1 MGEAESGH
9 PIGMDSNR
17 GRLSDINGNVEG
29 PGFEGEKSGPIFPDH
44 PIPGGERR
52 SLDGGDDRFRPG
64 SSKMGE
70 NDFRQNSGETV
81 EKESDVSFGS
91 RLRTEIVP
99 MVTPSVPLIQ
109 KAQILGDRVYSPM
122 AFARILGVSKHEL
135 LEKEA
140 KGILPPAKRDSNR
153 ERYYKPEDVSK
164 YRAYLGLPSP
174 LKSNRRQLFLNFK
187 GGTGKST
194 ISASYGFRLAQM
206 GVRTLL
212 IDLDPQ
218 GHLTQCLGLGSQQF
232 SRTLFH
238 ALIEKEEIEKVIV
251 KTDLPTL
258 DIIPSNL
265 NLSPVELS
273 LFSMNSREFRL
284 RRLLGMVEKNYEL
297 IVMDASPSIGLL
309 NLNAILASNDLII
322 PVLADF
328 LSYHGLKIL
337 FETLSTIEED
347 FSFVFENIFIFLN
360 RYNESH
366 RICKRSKKALETH
379 YEKYLL
385 ETVIR
390 QDTKIAEATSQGNPI
405 FLFAQSSK
413 GAADIQSL
421 IDEIFGLKG
430 ADHVG

>member
-1 MGEAESGH
+1 MATH
-9 PIGMDSNR
+9 
-17 GRLSDINGNVEG
+17 
-29 PGFEGEKSGPIFPDH
+29 
-44 PIPGGERR
+44 
-52 SLDGGDDRFRPG
+52 SL
-64 SSKMGE
+64 
-70 NDFRQNSGETV
+70 
-81 EKESDVSFGS
+81 
-91 RLRTEIVP
+91 
-99 MVTPSVPLIQ
+99 PLIQ
-109 KAQILGDRVYSPM
+109 RAQILGDTIYTPLFFSKL
-122 AFARILGVSKHEL
+122 LGIPKQEL

-140 KGILPPAKRDSNR
+140 KGITPPAKRNSKQ
-153 ERYYKPEDVSK
+153 ERYYKPEDVAK
-164 YRAYLGLPSP
+164 YRNYLGLPSFI
-174 LKSNRRQLFLNFK
+174 KSIRKQLFLNFK
-187 GGTGKST
+187 GGTGKSS

-206 GVRTLL
+206 GVKTLL
-212 IDLDPQ
+212 VDLDPQ
-218 GHLTQCLGLGSQQF
+218 GHLTQCLGLNNQQYPK
-232 SRTLFH
+232 TLFN
-238 ALIEKEEIEKVIV
+238 ALIEKDDIEKTVV

-284 RRLLGMVEKNYEL
+284 RRLLSTIEKNYEL

-366 RICKRSKKALETH
+366 RICRRSKKALETH
-379 YEKYLL
+379 YSKYLL

-390 QDTKIAEATSQGNPI
+390 QDTTIAEATSQGTPI
-405 FLFAQSSK
+405 FLCAQSSK
-413 GAADIQSL
+413 GAVDIQSL
-421 IDEIFGLKG
+421 IDEIFELKG
-430 ADHVG
+430 DKHVG

>member
-1 MGEAESGH
+1 M
-9 PIGMDSNR
+9 
-17 GRLSDINGNVEG
+17 
-29 PGFEGEKSGPIFPDH
+29 
-44 PIPGGERR
+44 
-52 SLDGGDDRFRPG
+52 
-64 SSKMGE
+64 
-70 NDFRQNSGETV
+70 
-81 EKESDVSFGS
+81 SFA
-91 RLRTEIVP
+91 
-99 MVTPSVPLIQ
+99 
-109 KAQILGDRVYSPM
+109 KILG
-122 AFARILGVSKHEL
+122 ITKQEL
-135 LEKEA
+135 LEKES
-140 KGILPPAKRDSNR
+140 KGILPPAKRNADQ
-153 ERYYKPEDVSK
+153 ERYYKPEDVVK
-164 YRAYLGLPSP
+164 YRTYLGIPSP
-174 LKSNRRQLFLNFK
+174 IKSMRKQLFLNFK
-187 GGTGKST
+187 GGTGKSSL
-194 ISASYGFRLAQM
+194 SASYGFRLAQM
-206 GVRTLL
+206 GARTLM

-218 GHLTQCLGLGSQQF
+218 GHLTQCLGLNSQQF
-232 SRTLFH
+232 PKTLFH
-238 ALIEKEEIEKVIV
+238 ALIEKEEIEKIIV

-258 DIIPSNL
+258 DVIPSNL

-273 LFSMNSREFRL
+273 LFAMNSREFRL
-284 RRLLGMVEKNYEL
+284 RRLINSIEKNYEL

-309 NLNAILASNDLII
+309 NLNAILASNDLLI

-379 YEKYLL
+379 YSKYLL

-390 QDTKIAEATSQGNPI
+390 QDTKIAEATSQGTPI

-430 ADHVG
+430 DEHV

>member
-1 MGEAESGH
+1 MAA
-9 PIGMDSNR
+9 P
-17 GRLSDINGNVEG
+17 
-29 PGFEGEKSGPIFPDH
+29 
-44 PIPGGERR
+44 
-52 SLDGGDDRFRPG
+52 SL
-64 SSKMGE
+64 
-70 NDFRQNSGETV
+70 
-81 EKESDVSFGS
+81 
-91 RLRTEIVP
+91 
-99 MVTPSVPLIQ
+99 PLIQ
-109 KAQILGDRVYSPM
+109 RAQILGNIVYSPM
-122 AFARILGVSKHEL
+122 SFAKILGITKQEL
-135 LEKEA
+135 LEKES
-140 KGILPPAKRDSNR
+140 KGIIPPAKRNVDQ
-153 ERYYKPEDVSK
+153 ERYYKPEDVVK
-164 YRAYLGLPSP
+164 YRTYLGIPSP
-174 LKSNRRQLFLNFK
+174 IKSMRKQLFLNFK
-187 GGTGKST
+187 GGTGKSSL
-194 ISASYGFRLAQM
+194 SASYGFRLAQM
-206 GVRTLL
+206 GARTLL

-218 GHLTQCLGLGSQQF
+218 GHLTQCLGLNSQQF
-232 SRTLFH
+232 QKTLFH
-238 ALIEKEEIEKVIV
+238 ALIEKEEVEKVIV

-258 DIIPSNL
+258 DVIPSNL

-284 RRLLGMVEKNYEL
+284 RRLINSIEKNYEL

-309 NLNAILASNDLII
+309 NLNAILASNDLLI

-379 YEKYLL
+379 YSKYLL

-390 QDTKIAEATSQGNPI
+390 QDTKIAEATSQGTPI

-430 ADHVG
+430 ADNV

>member
-1 MGEAESGH
+1 
-9 PIGMDSNR
+9 
-17 GRLSDINGNVEG
+17 LKK
-29 PGFEGEKSGPIFPDH
+29 EKVTMATQ
-44 PIPGGERR
+44 
-52 SLDGGDDRFRPG
+52 SL
-64 SSKMGE
+64 
-70 NDFRQNSGETV
+70 
-81 EKESDVSFGS
+81 
-91 RLRTEIVP
+91 
-99 MVTPSVPLIQ
+99 PLIQ
-109 KAQILGDRVYSPM
+109 KAKILGDMVYSPM
-122 AFARILGVSKHEL
+122 AFAKILGISKHEL
-135 LEKEA
+135 IEKEA
-140 KGILPPAKRDSNR
+140 KGVLPPAKRDSNQ
-153 ERYYKPEDVSK
+153 ERYYKPEDISK
-164 YRAYLGLPSP
+164 YRTYLGLPSP
-174 LKSNRRQLFLNFK
+174 IKSIRKQLFLNFK

-218 GHLTQCLGLGSQQF
+218 GHLTQCLGLASQQF
-232 SRTLFH
+232 PKTLFN
-238 ALIEKEEIEKVIV
+238 ALIEKEEMEKTIV

-284 RRLLGMVEKNYEL
+284 RRLLSSVEKNYEL

-385 ETVIR
+385 STVVR
-390 QDTKIAEATSQGNPI
+390 QDTKIAEATSQGTPI

-421 IDEIFGLKG
+421 IDEILGLKG

>member
-1 MGEAESGH
+1 MTAHSSAPH
-9 PIGMDSNR
+9 PR
-17 GRLSDINGNVEG
+17 
-29 PGFEGEKSGPIFPDH
+29 
-44 PIPGGERR
+44 
-52 SLDGGDDRFRPG
+52 
-64 SSKMGE
+64 
-70 NDFRQNSGETV
+70 
-81 EKESDVSFGS
+81 
-91 RLRTEIVP
+91 
-99 MVTPSVPLIQ
+99 
-109 KAQILGDRVYSPM
+109 AQILKDTVYSPLT
-122 AFARILGVSKHEL
+122 FTRLLGISKHEL
-135 LEKEA
+135 LEKESN
-140 KGILPPAKRDSNR
+140 GTLPPAKRNSDR
-153 ERYYKPEDVSK
+153 ERYFKPEDVRR
-164 YRAYLGLPSP
+164 YRTLLGLPSP
-174 LKSNRRQLFLNFK
+174 LTSIRKQLFLNFK

-218 GHLTQCLGLGSQQF
+218 GHLTQCLGLNSQEF
-232 SRTLFH
+232 PNTLFS

-258 DIIPSNL
+258 DVIPSNL

-284 RRLLGMVEKNYEL
+284 RKLINAVEKDYEL

-379 YEKYLL
+379 YDQYLL
-385 ETVIR
+385 NTVIR
-390 QDTKIAEATSQGNPI
+390 QDTKIAEATSQGTPI

-413 GAADIQSL
+413 GAADIQNL
-421 IDEIFGLKG
+421 IEEIIGLKG

>member
-1 MGEAESGH
+1 MATH
-9 PIGMDSNR
+9 
-17 GRLSDINGNVEG
+17 
-29 PGFEGEKSGPIFPDH
+29 
-44 PIPGGERR
+44 
-52 SLDGGDDRFRPG
+52 SL
-64 SSKMGE
+64 
-70 NDFRQNSGETV
+70 
-81 EKESDVSFGS
+81 
-91 RLRTEIVP
+91 
-99 MVTPSVPLIQ
+99 PLIQ
-109 KAQILGDRVYSPM
+109 RAQILGDTIYTPLFFSKL
-122 AFARILGVSKHEL
+122 LGIPKQEL

-140 KGILPPAKRDSNR
+140 KGITPPAKRNSKQ
-153 ERYYKPEDVSK
+153 ERYYKPEDVAK
-164 YRAYLGLPSP
+164 YRNYLGLPSFI
-174 LKSNRRQLFLNFK
+174 KSIRKQLFLNFK
-187 GGTGKST
+187 GGTGKSS

-206 GVRTLL
+206 GVKTLL
-212 IDLDPQ
+212 VDLDPQ
-218 GHLTQCLGLGSQQF
+218 GHLTQCLGLNNQQYPK
-232 SRTLFH
+232 TLFN
-238 ALIEKEEIEKVIV
+238 ALIEKEDIEKTVV

-258 DIIPSNL
+258 DIIPSSL

-284 RRLLGMVEKNYEL
+284 RRLLSTIEKNYEL

-366 RICKRSKKALETH
+366 RICRRSKKALETH
-379 YEKYLL
+379 YSKYLL

-390 QDTKIAEATSQGNPI
+390 QDTTIAEATSQGTPI
-405 FLFAQSSK
+405 FLCAQSSK
-413 GAADIQSL
+413 GAVDIQSL
-421 IDEIFGLKG
+421 IDEIFKLKG

>member
-1 MGEAESGH
+1 MMTQSY
-9 PIGMDSNR
+9 
-17 GRLSDINGNVEG
+17 
-29 PGFEGEKSGPIFPDH
+29 
-44 PIPGGERR
+44 
-52 SLDGGDDRFRPG
+52 
-64 SSKMGE
+64 
-70 NDFRQNSGETV
+70 
-81 EKESDVSFGS
+81 
-91 RLRTEIVP
+91 
-99 MVTPSVPLIQ
+99 PLIQ
-109 KAQILGDRVYSPM
+109 KASIFGDIVYSPM
-122 AFARILGVSKHEL
+122 IFAKMLGISKYEL
-135 LEKEA
+135 IEKEA
-140 KGILPPAKRDSNR
+140 KGILPPAKRGTHQQ
-153 ERYYKPEDVSK
+153 RYYKPGDINK
-164 YRAYLGLPSP
+164 YRQYLGLPSLLP
-174 LKSNRRQLFLNFK
+174 SIRKQLFLNFK

-194 ISASYGFRLAQM
+194 VSASYGFRLAQM

-218 GHLTQCLGLGSQQF
+218 GHLTQCLGLNNHQF
-232 SRTLFH
+232 TKTLFN

-258 DIIPSNL
+258 DILPSNL

-284 RRLLGMVEKNYEL
+284 KRILSPVEKNYDL

-347 FSFVFENIFIFLN
+347 FSFVSENIFIFLN
-360 RYNESH
+360 RYNDSH

-379 YEKYLL
+379 YDKYLL
-385 ETVIR
+385 NTVIR
-390 QDTKIAEATSQGNPI
+390 QDTKIAEATSQGTPI

-413 GAADIQSL
+413 GAVDIQSL
-421 IDEIFGLKG
+421 IDEILGLKG
-430 ADHVG
+430 VNHVG

>member
-1 MGEAESGH
+1 MGASDFGEDDVKAVEAKILFH
-9 PIGMDSNR
+9 PEPR
-17 GRLSDINGNVEG
+17 VE
-29 PGFEGEKSGPIFPDH
+29 EERIFM
-44 PIPGGERR
+44 ETQ
-52 SLDGGDDRFRPG
+52 
-64 SSKMGE
+64 SS
-70 NDFRQNSGETV
+70 
-81 EKESDVSFGS
+81 
-91 RLRTEIVP
+91 
-99 MVTPSVPLIQ
+99 PLIQ
-109 KAQILGDRVYSPM
+109 KAQILGGLVYSPM
-122 AFARILGVSKHEL
+122 AFAKILGISKHEL
-135 LEKEA
+135 LDKEA
-140 KGILPPAKRDSNR
+140 KGILPPPKRDSHQ
-153 ERYYKPEDVSK
+153 ERYYKAEDISK
-164 YRAYLGLPSP
+164 YRSYLGLPSF
-174 LKSNRRQLFLNFK
+174 LKSIRKQLFLNFK

-218 GHLTQCLGLGSQQF
+218 GHLTQCLGLNSQQF
-232 SRTLFH
+232 PKTLFH
-238 ALIEKEEIEKVIV
+238 ALIEKEEIEKIIV

-258 DIIPSNL
+258 DVIPSNL

-284 RRLLGMVEKNYEL
+284 KRLLSSVEKNYEL
-297 IVMDASPSIGLL
+297 IIMDASPSIGLL
-309 NLNAILASNDLII
+309 NLNAILASNDLVI

-385 ETVIR
+385 STVIR
-390 QDTKIAEATSQGNPI
+390 QDTKIAEATSQGTPI

-421 IDEIFGLKG
+421 IDEILGSKG

>member
-1 MGEAESGH
+1 
-9 PIGMDSNR
+9 
-17 GRLSDINGNVEG
+17 
-29 PGFEGEKSGPIFPDH
+29 
-44 PIPGGERR
+44 
-52 SLDGGDDRFRPG
+52 
-64 SSKMGE
+64 
-70 NDFRQNSGETV
+70 
-81 EKESDVSFGS
+81 
-91 RLRTEIVP
+91 
-99 MVTPSVPLIQ
+99 MVTHSLPLIK
-109 KAQILGDRVYSPM
+109 KAQIMGEMVYSPK
-122 AFARILGVSKHEL
+122 AFAKVLGISKQEL
-135 LEKEA
+135 LEKESQ
-140 KGILPPAKRDSNR
+140 GIIPPAKRNSNH
-153 ERYYKPEDVSK
+153 ERYYKPEDVVK
-164 YRAYLGLPSP
+164 YRNYLGVSSPIPSIR
-174 LKSNRRQLFLNFK
+174 KQLFLNFK
-187 GGTGKST
+187 GGTGKSSL
-194 ISASYGFRLAQM
+194 SASYGFRLAQM
-206 GVRTLL
+206 GIRTLL

-218 GHLTQCLGLGSQQF
+218 GHLTQCLGLNNEAYPK
-232 SRTLFH
+232 TLFN
-238 ALIEKEEIEKVIV
+238 ALIEKGEIEKIIV
-251 KTDLPTL
+251 KTDLPTM

-284 RRLLGMVEKNYEL
+284 KRLLGSIEKNYEV

-309 NLNAILASNDLII
+309 NLNAILASNDLLI

-379 YEKYLL
+379 YKKYLL
-385 ETVIR
+385 NTVIR
-390 QDTKIAEATSQGNPI
+390 QDTKIAEATSQGTPI

-430 ADHVG
+430 NDDDG

>member
-1 MGEAESGH
+1 MATH
-9 PIGMDSNR
+9 
-17 GRLSDINGNVEG
+17 
-29 PGFEGEKSGPIFPDH
+29 
-44 PIPGGERR
+44 
-52 SLDGGDDRFRPG
+52 SL
-64 SSKMGE
+64 
-70 NDFRQNSGETV
+70 
-81 EKESDVSFGS
+81 
-91 RLRTEIVP
+91 
-99 MVTPSVPLIQ
+99 PLIQ
-109 KAQILGDRVYSPM
+109 RAQILGDTIYTPLFFSKL
-122 AFARILGVSKHEL
+122 LGIPKQEL

-140 KGILPPAKRDSNR
+140 KGITPPAKRNSKQ
-153 ERYYKPEDVSK
+153 ERYYKPEDVAK
-164 YRAYLGLPSP
+164 YRNYLGLPSFI
-174 LKSNRRQLFLNFK
+174 KSIRKQLFLNFK
-187 GGTGKST
+187 GGTGKSS

-206 GVRTLL
+206 GVKTLMV
-212 IDLDPQ
+212 DLDPQ
-218 GHLTQCLGLGSQQF
+218 GHLTQCLGLNNQQYPK
-232 SRTLFH
+232 TLFN
-238 ALIEKEEIEKVIV
+238 ALIEKEDIEKTVV

-284 RRLLGMVEKNYEL
+284 RRLLSTIEKDYEL

-366 RICKRSKKALETH
+366 RICRRSKKALETH
-379 YEKYLL
+379 YSKYLL

-390 QDTKIAEATSQGNPI
+390 QDTTIVEATSQGTPI
-405 FLFAQSSK
+405 FLCAQSSK
-413 GAADIQSL
+413 GAVDIQSL
-421 IDEIFGLKG
+421 IDEIFRLKG
-430 ADHVG
+430 ANHVG

>member
-1 MGEAESGH
+1 
-9 PIGMDSNR
+9 
-17 GRLSDINGNVEG
+17 
-29 PGFEGEKSGPIFPDH
+29 
-44 PIPGGERR
+44 
-52 SLDGGDDRFRPG
+52 
-64 SSKMGE
+64 MGE
-70 NDFRQNSGETV
+70 NDFRENGRQPV
-81 EKESDVSFGS
+81 EKGEGFSNDPK
-91 RLRTEIVP
+91 LRTEKKS
-99 MVTPSVPLIQ
+99 MATQTLPLIQ
-109 KAQILGDRVYSPM
+109 KAQILGDMVYSPA
-122 AFARILGVSKHEL
+122 AFAKILGISRNEL
-135 LEKEA
+135 LERET
-140 KGILPPAKRDSNR
+140 KGSLPPAKRDSNQ
-153 ERYYKPEDVSK
+153 ERYYKPEDISK
-164 YRAYLGLPSP
+164 YRNYLGLSSP
-174 LKSNRRQLFLNFK
+174 IKSIRKQLFLNFK

-218 GHLTQCLGLGSQQF
+218 GHLTQCLGLNNQQYPK
-232 SRTLFH
+232 TLFH
-238 ALIEKEEIEKVIV
+238 ALIEKEEIEKIII

-284 RRLLGMVEKNYEL
+284 KRLLSSMEKEYEL

-385 ETVIR
+385 QTMVR
-390 QDTKIAEATSQGNPI
+390 QDTKIAEATSQGTPI

-413 GAADIQSL
+413 GAGDIQSL
-421 IDEIFGLKG
+421 IDEIFGLNG
-430 ADHVG
+430 VDDAG

>member
-1 MGEAESGH
+1 MKRPVTLSSEPAEQ
-9 PIGMDSNR
+9 
-17 GRLSDINGNVEG
+17 
-29 PGFEGEKSGPIFPDH
+29 KAKIF
-44 PIPGGERR
+44 GER
-52 SLDGGDDRFRPG
+52 
-64 SSKMGE
+64 
-70 NDFRQNSGETV
+70 T
-81 EKESDVSFGS
+81 
-91 RLRTEIVP
+91 
-99 MVTPSVPLIQ
+99 
-109 KAQILGDRVYSPM
+109 YSPM
-122 AFARILGVSKHEL
+122 TFARLLGISKEEL
-135 LEKEA
+135 IEKETD
-140 KGILPPAKRDSNR
+140 KIIPPAKRNPR
-153 ERYYKPEDVSK
+153 RNRYYTPEDVLK
-164 YRAYLGLPSP
+164 YRNYLGLPLPVRS
-174 LKSNRRQLFLNFK
+174 LRKQLFLNFK
-187 GGTGKST
+187 GGTGKSS

-218 GHLTQCLGLGSQQF
+218 GHLTQCLGLDNQAYPG
-232 SRTLFH
+232 TLFS
-238 ALIEKEEIEKVIV
+238 ALIEKEEVSRIVV

-284 RRLLGMVEKNYEL
+284 KRLLLSLEKDYEL
-297 IVMDASPSIGLL
+297 MIMDASPSIGLL
-309 NLNAILASNDLII
+309 NLNAILASNDLVI

-366 RICKRSKKALETH
+366 RICRRSKTALETH
-379 YEKYLL
+379 YAKYLL
-385 ETVIR
+385 DTVIR
-390 QDTKIAEATSQGNPI
+390 QDTMIAEASSQGTPI

-413 GAADIQSL
+413 GAEDIQNL

>member
-1 MGEAESGH
+1 MATH
-9 PIGMDSNR
+9 
-17 GRLSDINGNVEG
+17 
-29 PGFEGEKSGPIFPDH
+29 
-44 PIPGGERR
+44 
-52 SLDGGDDRFRPG
+52 SL
-64 SSKMGE
+64 
-70 NDFRQNSGETV
+70 
-81 EKESDVSFGS
+81 
-91 RLRTEIVP
+91 
-99 MVTPSVPLIQ
+99 PLIQ
-109 KAQILGDRVYSPM
+109 RAQILGDTIYTPLFFSKL
-122 AFARILGVSKHEL
+122 LGIPKQEL

-140 KGILPPAKRDSNR
+140 KGITPPAKRNSKQ
-153 ERYYKPEDVSK
+153 ERYYKPEDVAK
-164 YRAYLGLPSP
+164 YRNYLGLPSFI
-174 LKSNRRQLFLNFK
+174 KSIRKQLFLNFK
-187 GGTGKST
+187 GGTGKSS

-206 GVRTLL
+206 GVKTLL
-212 IDLDPQ
+212 VDLDPQ
-218 GHLTQCLGLGSQQF
+218 GHLTQCLGLNNQQYPK
-232 SRTLFH
+232 TLFN
-238 ALIEKEEIEKVIV
+238 ALIEKEDIEKTVV

-284 RRLLGMVEKNYEL
+284 RRLLSTIEKNYEL

-366 RICKRSKKALETH
+366 RICRRSKKALETH
-379 YEKYLL
+379 YSKYLL

-390 QDTKIAEATSQGNPI
+390 QDTTIAEATSQGTPI
-405 FLFAQSSK
+405 FLCAQSSK
-413 GAADIQSL
+413 GAVDIQSL
-421 IDEIFGLKG
+421 IDEIFELKG
-430 ADHVG
+430 DKHVG

>member
-1 MGEAESGH
+1 MATH
-9 PIGMDSNR
+9 
-17 GRLSDINGNVEG
+17 
-29 PGFEGEKSGPIFPDH
+29 
-44 PIPGGERR
+44 
-52 SLDGGDDRFRPG
+52 SL
-64 SSKMGE
+64 
-70 NDFRQNSGETV
+70 
-81 EKESDVSFGS
+81 
-91 RLRTEIVP
+91 
-99 MVTPSVPLIQ
+99 PLIQ
-109 KAQILGDRVYSPM
+109 RAQILGDTIYTPLFFSKL
-122 AFARILGVSKHEL
+122 LGIPKQEL

-140 KGILPPAKRDSNR
+140 KGITPPAKRNSKQ
-153 ERYYKPEDVSK
+153 ERYYKPEDVAK
-164 YRAYLGLPSP
+164 YRNYLGLPSFI
-174 LKSNRRQLFLNFK
+174 KSIRKQLFLNFK
-187 GGTGKST
+187 GGTGKSS

-206 GVRTLL
+206 GVKTLL
-212 IDLDPQ
+212 VDLDPQ
-218 GHLTQCLGLGSQQF
+218 GHLTQCLGLNNQQYPK
-232 SRTLFH
+232 TLFN
-238 ALIEKEEIEKVIV
+238 ALIEKDDIEKTVV

-284 RRLLGMVEKNYEL
+284 RRLLSTIEKNYEL

-366 RICKRSKKALETH
+366 RICRRSKKALETH
-379 YEKYLL
+379 YSKYLL

-390 QDTKIAEATSQGNPI
+390 QDTTIAEATSQGTPI
-405 FLFAQSSK
+405 FLCAKSSK
-413 GAADIQSL
+413 GAVDIQSL
-421 IDEIFGLKG
+421 IDEIFKLKG

>member
-1 MGEAESGH
+1 MGTQ
-9 PIGMDSNR
+9 
-17 GRLSDINGNVEG
+17 
-29 PGFEGEKSGPIFPDH
+29 
-44 PIPGGERR
+44 
-52 SLDGGDDRFRPG
+52 SL
-64 SSKMGE
+64 
-70 NDFRQNSGETV
+70 
-81 EKESDVSFGS
+81 
-91 RLRTEIVP
+91 
-99 MVTPSVPLIQ
+99 PLVQ
-109 KAQILGDRVYSPM
+109 KAQILGDVVYSPM
-122 AFARILGVSKHEL
+122 SFSRILGISKHEL
-135 LEKEA
+135 IEKESE
-140 KGILPPAKRDSNR
+140 GILPPAKRDPNHD
-153 ERYYKPEDVSK
+153 RYYKPEDVIK
-164 YRAYLGLPSP
+164 YRNYLGLPSP
-174 LKSNRRQLFLNFK
+174 IKSIRKQLFLNFK

-218 GHLTQCLGLGSQQF
+218 GHLTQCLGLDNQQF
-232 SRTLFH
+232 PKTLFH
-238 ALIEKEEIEKVIV
+238 ALIEKEEIGKIIV

-284 RRLLGMVEKNYEL
+284 KRLLSSVEEAYEL

-366 RICKRSKKALETH
+366 RICKRSKNALETH
-379 YEKYLL
+379 YDQYLL
-385 ETVIR
+385 ETVVR
-390 QDTKIAEATSQGNPI
+390 QDTKIAEATSQGAPI

-430 ADHVG
+430 DDHVG